1 MALVV
6 EDKKRPLTPPAEEEQ
21 PQKKVLRTRRK
32 RNKTKKYKNKRIDPT
47 SPFGVLEYEI
57 RELCEEHQLSLD
69 DVSNNM
75 KGVLNNAAIQ
85 ESYHRQVEHVAILC
99 FTSNGDGLALVPH
112 IDESKK
118 KQVVI
123 VPFGIPGDIVTIK
136 IFKTHPLFAEADL
149 LSIQSP
155 SKLRDDSLIKCR
167 YFGKCSGCQFQDIS
181 YNEQLKIK
189 RQTIINAFKH
199 FAPVLTESNKLPQ
212 ALETQGSPLQYNY
225 RTKLTPHFDIASKKT
240 GADLEHRPNFGFGAK
255 GRPTWRKSDFGP
267 VGSILDIEECDIG
280 TEIVNMGL
288 QNERKRLETTY
299 KTYDKGATI
308 LLREDTKVKHGTFE
322 LGEASRDES
331 GTVSSVTVENGDK
344 TLVKTCVT
352 ESRQVV
358 QEIINNFKF
367 EFSAGEFFQNN
378 NSILPLVTNY
388 VKSNLL
394 QSSPN
399 YLVDAYCGSGL
410 FSITCSENV
419 SKVIGVEVSADSV
432 KFARHN
438 AQLNKIENAQFI
450 VGKAEEIFKD
460 IDTPAQQTSV
470 ILDPPRKGCDD
481 VFLNQLSTYNPAKIV
496 YISCN
501 VHSQARDIEWFL
513 NDTENGSQYEVES
526 IKGFDFFPQ
535 THHVESVA
543 VLKLRK

>member
-1 MALVV
+1 MAPVA
-6 EDKKRPLTPPAEEEQ
+6 ENKKRLITLPPEAEQ
-21 PQKKVLRTRRK
+21 PQKKVRTHRK
-32 RNKTKKYKNKRIDPT
+32 RNKTKKYKHKRIDPT

-57 RELCEEHQLSLD
+57 KELCEEYNLTLD
-69 DVSNNM
+69 EISNDM

-85 ESYHRQVEHVAILC
+85 ESYHRQVEHVSILC
-99 FTSNGDGLALVPH
+99 FTSNGDSLALVPH
-112 IDESKK
+112 IDELKK
-118 KQVVI
+118 KQVVV
-123 VPFGIPGDIVTIK
+123 VPFGIPGDEVTIK

-155 SKLRDDSLIKCR
+155 SKLRDNSIIKCR
-167 YFGKCSGCQFQDIS
+167 YFGKCSGCQFQDIT
-181 YNEQLKIK
+181 YDEQLNIK
-189 RQTIINAFKH
+189 RQTIVNAFKH
-199 FAPVLTESNKLPQ
+199 FAPQLSELKKLPQ
-212 ALETQGSPLQYNY
+212 VLETQGSPLQYNY
-225 RTKLTPHFDIASKKT
+225 RTKLTPHFDIATKKT

-267 VGSILDIEECDIG
+267 AGSILDIEECNIG
-280 TEIVNMGL
+280 TQVVNIGL
-288 QNERKRLETTY
+288 RNERKRLESTY
-299 KTYDKGATI
+299 KTYEKGATI
-308 LLREDTKVKHGTFE
+308 LLREDTKVKDGTFE
-322 LGEASRDES
+322 LGEASRDED
-331 GTVSSVTVENGDK
+331 GQVSSVTKEAENK

-358 QEIINNFKF
+358 QEIINEFKF

-378 NSILPLVTNY
+378 NSILSLVTSY

-394 QSSPN
+394 QSKPN

-460 IDTPAQQTSV
+460 INTPADQTSV

-481 VFLNQLSTYNPAKIV
+481 VFLNQLSAYNPAKVV

-513 NDTENGSQYEVES
+513 TNTENGSKYEVES

-543 VLKLRK
+543 VLSLR

>member
-1 MALVV
+1 MAPVA
-6 EDKKRPLTPPAEEEQ
+6 ENKKRPITLPPEAEQ
-21 PQKKVLRTRRK
+21 PQKKVRTHRK
-32 RNKTKKYKNKRIDPT
+32 RNKTKKYKHKRIDPT

-57 RELCEEHQLSLD
+57 KELCEEYNLTLD
-69 DVSNNM
+69 EISNDM

-85 ESYHRQVEHVAILC
+85 ESYHRQVEHVSILC
-99 FTSNGDGLALVPH
+99 FTSNGDSLALVPH
-112 IDESKK
+112 IDELKK
-118 KQVVI
+118 KQVVV
-123 VPFGIPGDIVTIK
+123 VPFGIPGDEVTIK

-155 SKLRDDSLIKCR
+155 SKLRDNSIIKCR
-167 YFGKCSGCQFQDIS
+167 YFGKCSGCQFQDIT
-181 YNEQLKIK
+181 YDEQLNIK
-189 RQTIINAFKH
+189 RQTIVNAFKH
-199 FAPVLTESNKLPQ
+199 FAPQLSELKKLPQ
-212 ALETQGSPLQYNY
+212 VLETQGSPLQYNY
-225 RTKLTPHFDIASKKT
+225 RTKLTPHFDIATKKT

-267 VGSILDIEECDIG
+267 AGSILDIEECNIG
-280 TEIVNMGL
+280 TQVVNIGL
-288 QNERKRLETTY
+288 RNERKRLESTY
-299 KTYDKGATI
+299 KTYEKGATI
-308 LLREDTKVKHGTFE
+308 LLREDTKVKDGTFE
-322 LGEASRDES
+322 LGEASRDED
-331 GTVSSVTVENGDK
+331 GQVSSVTKEAENK

-358 QEIINNFKF
+358 QEIINEFKF

-378 NSILPLVTNY
+378 NSILSLVTSY

-394 QSSPN
+394 QSKPN

-460 IDTPAQQTSV
+460 INTPADQTSV

-481 VFLNQLSTYNPAKIV
+481 VFLNQLSAYNPAKVV

-513 NDTENGSQYEVES
+513 TNTENGSKYEVES

-535 THHVESVA
+535 TNHVESVA
-543 VLKLRK
+543 VLSLR

>member
-1 MALVV
+1 MTPVA
-6 EDKKRPLTPPAEEEQ
+6 DDRKRAITPPPETEQ
-21 PQKKVLRTRRK
+21 PQKRLKPQRK
-32 RNKTKKYKNKRIDPT
+32 RRKTKKYKHKRIDST

-57 RELCEEHQLSLD
+57 RELCKEHNLTLD
-69 DVSNNM
+69 DVSNDM
-75 KGVLNNAAIQ
+75 KGVLNNPEVQ
-85 ESYHRQVEHVAILC
+85 DSYHRQVENVTVLC
-99 FTSNGDGLALVPH
+99 FTSNGDSLALVPH
-112 IDESKK
+112 IEASKE
-118 KQVVI
+118 KQVVV
-123 VPFGIPGDIVTIK
+123 VPFGIPGDEVTIK

-149 LSIQSP
+149 LTIQSP
-155 SKLRDDSLIKCR
+155 SKMRDNSLIRCR
-167 YFGKCSGCQFQDIS
+167 YFGKCSGCQFQDIA
-181 YNEQLKIK
+181 YEEQLKLK
-189 RQTIINAFKH
+189 RETIVNAFKH
-199 FAPVLTESNKLPQ
+199 FAPTLTTLKKLPDV
-212 ALETQGSPLQYNY
+212 LETQHSPLQYNY
-225 RTKLTPHFDIASKKT
+225 RTKLTPHFDIATKKT

-280 TEIVNMGL
+280 TKIVNMGL
-288 QNERKRLETTY
+288 QNERKRLDKTY

-308 LLREDTKVKHGTFE
+308 LLREDTKVKEGTFE
-322 LGEASRDES
+322 FGEASRDEN
-331 GTVSSVTVENGDK
+331 GHVSSVTIEAEDQIV
-344 TLVKTCVT
+344 VKTCVT

-358 QEIINNFKF
+358 QEIINQYRF

-378 NSILPLVTNY
+378 NSILPLVTSY

-394 QSSPN
+394 QSEPN

-438 AQLNKIENAQFI
+438 AQLNNIGNAQFI

-460 IDTPAQQTSV
+460 INTPPEQTSV

-481 VFLNQLSTYNPAKIV
+481 VFLNQLSGSNPAKIV

-501 VHSQARDIEWFL
+501 VHSQARDVEWFL
-513 NDTENGSQYEVES
+513 NNTENGAKYEVES

-543 VLKLRK
+543 VLSLR

>member
-1 MALVV
+1 MAPVA
-6 EDKKRPLTPPAEEEQ
+6 ENKKRPITLPPEAEQ
-21 PQKKVLRTRRK
+21 PQKKVRTHRK
-32 RNKTKKYKNKRIDPT
+32 RNKTKKYKHKRIDPT

-57 RELCEEHQLSLD
+57 KELCEEYNLTLD
-69 DVSNNM
+69 EISNDM

-85 ESYHRQVEHVAILC
+85 ESYHRQVEHVSILC
-99 FTSNGDGLALVPH
+99 FTSNGDSLALVPH
-112 IDESKK
+112 IDELKK
-118 KQVVI
+118 KQVVV
-123 VPFGIPGDIVTIK
+123 VPFGIPGDEVTIK

-155 SKLRDDSLIKCR
+155 SKLRDNSIIKCR
-167 YFGKCSGCQFQDIS
+167 YFGKCSGCQFQDIT
-181 YNEQLKIK
+181 YDEQLNIK
-189 RQTIINAFKH
+189 RQTIVNAFKH
-199 FAPVLTESNKLPQ
+199 FAPQLSELKKLPQ
-212 ALETQGSPLQYNY
+212 VLETQGSPLQYNY
-225 RTKLTPHFDIASKKT
+225 RTKLTPHFDIATKKT

-267 VGSILDIEECDIG
+267 AGSILDIEECNIG
-280 TEIVNMGL
+280 TQVVNIGL
-288 QNERKRLETTY
+288 RNERKRLESTY
-299 KTYDKGATI
+299 KTYEKGATI
-308 LLREDTKVKHGTFE
+308 LLREDTKVKDGTFE
-322 LGEASRDES
+322 LGEASRDED
-331 GTVSSVTVENGDK
+331 GQVSSVTKEAENK

-358 QEIINNFKF
+358 QEIINEFKF

-378 NSILPLVTNY
+378 NSILSLVTSY

-394 QSSPN
+394 QSKPN

-460 IDTPAQQTSV
+460 INTPADQTSV

-481 VFLNQLSTYNPAKIV
+481 VFLNQLSAYNPAKVV

-513 NDTENGSQYEVES
+513 TNTENGSKYEVES

-543 VLKLRK
+543 VLSLR

>member
-1 MALVV
+1 MAPVA
-6 EDKKRPLTPPAEEEQ
+6 EEKKRPISPSPENEQ
-21 PQKKVLRTRRK
+21 PLKKVRTRK

-47 SPFGVLEYEI
+47 SPYGVLEYEI
-57 RELCEEHQLSLD
+57 KELCEKHDLTLED
-69 DVSNNM
+69 ISNNM
-75 KGVLNNAAIQ
+75 KGVLNNPSIQ
-85 ESYHRQVEHVAILC
+85 DSYHRQVEHVRILC

-123 VPFGIPGDIVTIK
+123 VPFGIPGDEATIK
-136 IFKTHPLFAEADL
+136 IFKTHPLYAEADL
-149 LSIQSP
+149 LSVQSP
-155 SKLRDDSLIKCR
+155 SKLRDESLIKCR

-181 YNEQLKIK
+181 YDEQLKIK

-199 FAPVLTESNKLPQ
+199 FAPKLTELKKLPPV
-212 ALETQGSPLQYNY
+212 LETQRSPLQYNY
-225 RTKLTPHFDIASKKT
+225 RTKLTPHFDISTKKT

-255 GRPTWRKSDFGP
+255 GRPTWRQSDFGP
-267 VGSILDIEECDIG
+267 TGSILDIEECDIG
-280 TEIVNMGL
+280 TQVVNIGL
-288 QNERKRLETTY
+288 RNERKRLEHTY
-299 KTYDKGATI
+299 KTYEKGATI
-308 LLREDTKVKHGTFE
+308 LLREDTKVKDGNFE
-322 LGEASRDES
+322 LGEASRDENDEI
-331 GTVSSVTVENGDK
+331 SSATIQGEEQ

-358 QEIINNFKF
+358 QEIINEFKF

-378 NSILPLVTNY
+378 NSILPLVTLY

-394 QSSPN
+394 HTTPN

-410 FSITCSENV
+410 FSITCSKNV

-460 IDTPAQQTSV
+460 IDTPADQTSV

-481 VFLNQLSTYNPAKIV
+481 VFLNQLSAYNPAKIV

-501 VHSQARDIEWFL
+501 VHSQARDVEWFL
-513 NDTENGSQYEVES
+513 NNTENGSMYQVES

-543 VLKLRK
+543 VLSLK